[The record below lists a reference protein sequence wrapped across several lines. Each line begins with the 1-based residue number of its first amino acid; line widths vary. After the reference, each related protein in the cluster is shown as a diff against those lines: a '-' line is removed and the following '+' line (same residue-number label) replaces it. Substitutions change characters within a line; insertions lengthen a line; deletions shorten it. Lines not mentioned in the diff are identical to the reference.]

1 MSEFKT
7 IETQEELDRI
17 IGERL
22 SRQKEKFADYEDLK
36 SSVKKLEQKNADLLQ
51 AIDNNNQLLKER
63 EEILTAKETEFSEL
77 QKVVD
82 GYKFNQLRTQ
92 VALKYG
98 IPYELAERLQGADEE
113 SLQAD
118 AEKLSA
124 LMKPKPTAPLK
135 EQEPVVG
142 EERTNAMRQMLR
154 DLNNN

>member
-22 SRQKEKFADYEDLK
+22 SRQKEKFADYDDLK
-36 SSVKKLEQKNADLLQ
+36 NSVKKLEEKNADLLL
-51 AIDNNNQLLKER
+51 AIESNNQLLKER
-63 EEILTAKETEFSEL
+63 DEVLTAKETEFSEL

-82 GYKFNQLRTQ
+82 GYKFNQLKTQ

-124 LMKPKPTAPLK
+124 LMKPKSAAPLK

-142 EERTNAMRQMLR
+142 EERTSAIRQMLK
-154 DLNNN
+154 DLNN

>member
-22 SRQKEKFADYEDLK
+22 SRQKEKFADYDDLK
-36 SSVKKLEQKNADLLQ
+36 QSVKKLEEKNADLLQ
-51 AIDNNNQLLKER
+51 VIDSNNQLLKER
-63 EEILTAKETEFSEL
+63 DEVLTSKEAEFSEL

-92 VALKYG
+92 VALEHG
-98 IPYELAERLQGADEE
+98 IPYELAERLQGADKE

-124 LMKPKPTAPLK
+124 LMKPKPAAPLK

-154 DLNNN
+154 DLNN

>member
-22 SRQKEKFADYEDLK
+22 SRQKEKFADYDDLK
-36 SSVKKLEQKNADLLQ
+36 ASVKKLEEKNADLLL
-51 AIDNNNQLLKER
+51 AIDNNNKLLKER
-63 EEILTAKETEFSEL
+63 DEVLTSKEAEFSEL

-82 GYKFNQLRTQ
+82 GYQLNQLRTQ
-92 VALKYG
+92 VALEHG
-98 IPYELAERLQGADEE
+98 IPYELAERLQGADKE

-124 LMKPKPTAPLK
+124 LMKPKTAAPLK

-142 EERTNAMRQMLR
+142 EERTNAIRQMLR
-154 DLNNN
+154 DLNN

>member
-1 MSEFKT
+1 M
-7 IETQEELDRI
+7 
-17 IGERL
+17 
-22 SRQKEKFADYEDLK
+22 
-36 SSVKKLEQKNADLLQ
+36 EQKNADLLQ

-63 EEILTAKETEFSEL
+63 EEVLAAKETEFSEL
-77 QKVVD
+77 QKIVD
-82 GYKFNQLRTQ
+82 SYKFNQLRTQ
-92 VALKYG
+92 VALKHG

-124 LMKPKPTAPLK
+124 LMKPKTAAPLK

-154 DLNNN
+154 DLNN

>member
-36 SSVKKLEQKNADLLQ
+36 TSVKELEQKNADLLL
-51 AIDNNNQLLKER
+51 AIDSNNKLLKER
-63 EEILTAKETEFSEL
+63 EEVLTAKETEFSEL

-92 VALKYG
+92 VALKHG

-124 LMKPKPTAPLK
+124 LMKPKPAAPLK

-154 DLNNN
+154 DLNN

>member
-1 MSEFKT
+1 MSKFKT
-7 IETQEELDRI
+7 IESQEELDRI
-17 IGERL
+17 IGEHI
-22 SRQKEKFADYEDLK
+22 SKEKEKFADYEDLK
-36 SSVKKLEQKNADLLQ
+36 STVKKLEQKNADLLQ
-51 AIDNNNQLLKER
+51 AIDSNNQLLKER

-82 GYKFNQLRTQ
+82 GYKMNQLRTQ

-98 IPYELAERLQGADEE
+98 IPYEFAERLQGADEE

-124 LMKPKPTAPLK
+124 FMKPKTAAPLK

-142 EERTNAMRQMLR
+142 EERTSAMRQMLK
-154 DLNNN
+154 DLNN

>member
-51 AIDNNNQLLKER
+51 VIDSNNQLLKER

-82 GYKFNQLRTQ
+82 SYKFNQLRTQ
-92 VALKYG
+92 VALEHG
-98 IPYELAERLQGADEE
+98 IPYELEE

-124 LMKPKPTAPLK
+124 LMKPKQAAPLK

-142 EERTNAMRQMLR
+142 EERTSAMRQMLR
-154 DLNNN
+154 DLNN

>member
-22 SRQKEKFADYEDLK
+22 SRQKEKFADYDDLK
-36 SSVKKLEQKNADLLQ
+36 ASVKKLEEKNADLLL
-51 AIDNNNQLLKER
+51 AIDSNNKLLKER
-63 EEILTAKETEFSEL
+63 DEVLTSKEAEFSEL
-77 QKVVD
+77 QKVVN

-92 VALKYG
+92 VALEHG
-98 IPYELAERLQGADEE
+98 IPYELAERLQGADKE

-124 LMKPKPTAPLK
+124 LMKPKPAAPLK
-135 EQEPVVG
+135 DQEPVVG

-154 DLNNN
+154 DLNN